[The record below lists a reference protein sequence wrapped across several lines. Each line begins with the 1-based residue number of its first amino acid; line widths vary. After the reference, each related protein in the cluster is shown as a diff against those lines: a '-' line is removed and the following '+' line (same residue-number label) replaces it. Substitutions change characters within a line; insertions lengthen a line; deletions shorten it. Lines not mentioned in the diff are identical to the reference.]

1 MTTAGKVVVI
11 TGGSS
16 GIGKQLAQDLCG
28 KGAHVVISSHN
39 QERLQT
45 AVRELTSKN
54 CKVSSVVCD
63 VARQEQVDELAS
75 AVVSEFGR
83 VDVLI
88 NNAGYAVYETFE
100 ESTID
105 ELVRLVEVNLLG
117 VIRCTKAFLP
127 LMIERRQ
134 GRIVN
139 MASIA
144 GRLVITPNATYGSAK
159 HGMVALTRALSYELG
174 RFGIKTNVVC
184 PGRVETPFF
193 DHPSFQKRAAR
204 PETRLTVSMERVS
217 RATIH
222 AIEQDRFLTYVP
234 RSLGVI
240 VWLVN
245 AVPFVSW
252 SLYRSLQTRRV
263 ESLYVATDS
272 IEGE

>member
-1 MTTAGKVVVI
+1 MTTAGNVVVI

-16 GIGKQLAQDLCG
+16 GIGKQLAQDLCA
-28 KGAHVVISSHN
+28 KGAHVVISSDN
-39 QERLQT
+39 RESLQAAVQELASQ
-45 AVRELTSKN
+45 N
-54 CKVSSVVCD
+54 CAVSSVVCD
-63 VARQEQVDELAS
+63 VTRQEQVDELAS
-75 AVVSEFGR
+75 AVVTEFGK

-88 NNAGYAVYETFE
+88 NNAGYAVYETYE

-105 ELVRLVEVNLLG
+105 ELIRLVEVNLLG

-127 LMIERRQ
+127 LMIERRE

-144 GRLVITPNATYGSAK
+144 GRLVITPNATYGAAK

-184 PGRVETPFF
+184 PGRVETAFF

-204 PETRLTVSMERVS
+204 PETRHTVSLESVS
-217 RATIH
+217 RATIR

-234 RSLGVI
+234 RSLGII

-252 SLYRSLQTRRV
+252 PLYGRLQTRRI
-263 ESLYVATDS
+263 ESLYATNGSD
-272 IEGE
+272 

>member
-1 MTTAGKVVVI
+1 MTTSDKVVVI

-28 KGAHVVISSHN
+28 KGAHVVISSHD

-45 AVRELTSKN
+45 AVQELTSQN
-54 CKVSSVVCD
+54 CKVSSFVCD
-63 VARQEQVDELAS
+63 VARQDQVDELAS
-75 AVVSEFGR
+75 AVVTEFGR

-88 NNAGYAVYETFE
+88 NNAGYALYKTYE

-144 GRLVITPNATYGSAK
+144 GRLVITPNATYGAAK
-159 HGMVALTRALSYELG
+159 HGVVALTRALSYELG

-184 PGRVETPFF
+184 PGRVETAFF
-193 DHPSFQKRAAR
+193 HDSFQKRAAR
-204 PETRLTVSMERVS
+204 PETRLTVSLESVS
-217 RATIH
+217 RATIR
-222 AIEQDRFLTYVP
+222 AIERDRFVTYVP
-234 RSLGVI
+234 RSLGII
-240 VWLVN
+240 VWLMN

-252 SLYRSLQTRRV
+252 PLYGRLQTSRI
-263 ESLYVATDS
+263 ESLYAPNRPH
-272 IEGE
+272 